1 MQVLLNRA
9 TLRSEI
15 SYFSGVKGDLMCT
28 FFFFVTNK
36 LQLSVKWDFFV
47 RLNTQLASHLRVIS
61 VVEPHC

>member
-1 MQVLLNRA
+1 
-9 TLRSEI
+9 
-15 SYFSGVKGDLMCT
+15 MCT